1 MTWCR
6 ESPGICCKRA
16 HQSQL
21 LEGKEDLGYLFSESE
36 SHSVMSDSLQ
46 PHGLYSPWTS
56 LGQNIGVGSLSLLLG
71 IFPTQRSNPGLP
83 HCRWILYQLSHK
95 GSPPAYSNSMQFS
108 WGLVECPVP
117 STLLGTGMERF
128 QWDVMCEQP
137 WALLLEFSQPRV
149 GFQLKGTQSVLL
161 RLALV
166 ITLCPLPSSS
176 NLFQL
181 RPPPLWGSCS
191 VFQ

>member
-1 MTWCR
+1 MQR
-6 ESPGICCKRA
+6 ESWHLLWESPSVTATGRERRPWLPL
-16 HQSQL
+16 QL
-21 LEGKEDLGYLFSESE
+21 KWKSL
-36 SHSVMSDSLQ
+36 SHVRLLQ
-46 PHGLYSPWTS
+46 PHGLYSPWNS
-56 LGQNIGVGSLSLLLG
+56 LGQNIGLGSLSLLLG
-71 IFPTQRSNPGLP
+71 IFPTQGSNPGLP

-95 GSPPAYSNSMQFS
+95 GSPAAYSNPMQFS

-117 STLLGTGMERF
+117 STLLGTGMKRF
-128 QWDVMCEQP
+128 WWDVMCEQP
-137 WALLLEFSQPRV
+137 WALLLEFSPRRV
-149 GFQLKGTQSVLL
+149 GFQLKGTQSALL

>member
-1 MTWCR
+1 M
-6 ESPGICCKRA
+6 KVA
-16 HQSQL
+16 QSCPTL
-21 LEGKEDLGYLFSESE
+21 
-36 SHSVMSDSLQ
+36 SHS
-46 PHGLYSPWTS
+46 PWDS

-71 IFPTQRSNPGLP
+71 IFPTQGSNPGLP

-95 GSPPAYSNSMQFS
+95 GGPAAYSNPMQFS

-117 STLLGTGMERF
+117 STLLGTGTERF
-128 QWDVMCEQP
+128 QWDVMCEHP
-137 WALLLEFSQPRV
+137 WALLLEFSQLRV
-149 GFQLKGTQSVLL
+149 GFQLKGTQSALL

-181 RPPPLWGSCS
+181 RPPPPSGGHAPCFSKQDGQEMLFCFLSTATSLSPTISWGINDGVSWGN
-191 VFQ
+191 VEK

>member
-95 GSPPAYSNSMQFS
+95 GSPPPQIIYIYRLCVLFSLLNLNLKSYVCMQ
-108 WGLVECPVP
+108 
-117 STLLGTGMERF
+117 
-128 QWDVMCEQP
+128 
-137 WALLLEFSQPRV
+137 
-149 GFQLKGTQSVLL
+149 
-161 RLALV
+161 
-166 ITLCPLPSSS
+166 LCF
-176 NLFQL
+176 NQI
-181 RPPPLWGSCS
+181 R
-191 VFQ
+191 QKA